1 MKTANF
7 SAQCSRLRSPI
18 TDKAFFS
25 LQCHSAFIR
34 LLDDSFPEYLTFDPD
49 TRSLLTE
56 TCIKEGW
63 GGLTRTSTASLNEGG
78 YTIFKK
84 NSIERQLVGC
94 LLHPIKEF
102 HRSLPMA
109 STSLYTP
116 QNPHA
121 TPPKVPL
128 KKPII
133 LL

>member
-78 YTIFKK
+78 YTI
-84 NSIERQLVGC
+84 
-94 LLHPIKEF
+94 
-102 HRSLPMA
+102 
-109 STSLYTP
+109 
-116 QNPHA
+116 
-121 TPPKVPL
+121 L
-128 KKPII
+128 KKIVLKDNWWGVCYI
-133 LL
+133 LSRNFTGVCPWHLQVSIRHRIHMPPLQKSP